1 MVGRSFNLWTFLG
14 RRLSL
19 LGVVAHY
26 LDSRSK
32 PRAVLSV
39 MPQIRGSH
47 NAINL
52 SDRLTSILDHFKLR
66 QSFGYT
72 VTDNASKK
80 CACLDLVADDIGI
93 DASLRYVLCMGHIIN
108 LVAYKVL
115 FGSTIE
121 VLEYELSDVTAE
133 VVKLA
138 T

>member
-1 MVGRSFNLWTFLG
+1 
-14 RRLSL
+14 
-19 LGVVAHY
+19 
-26 LDSRSK
+26 
-32 PRAVLSV
+32 

-80 CACLDLVADDIGI
+80 CACLDLVADDIGT